1 MLVLIILMLQ
11 QIRKTSTSRQIRSLS
26 SLSSFLLMYEKICG
40 FRINNIPSED
50 IEMVRRYVDD
60 LKTCH
65 NYLENETRSIEI
77 ELLKWK
83 EINLKLDMAE
93 TYRILNDSV
102 TSSTIITT
110 TTTTTTT
117 AIPQWIRRLN
127 NTLDGKL
134 SSTYY
139 TSYYTSQLVI
149 TTLISLAMAFF
160 ISRYFGSEIS
170 RRAVF
175 SWASSTLSPRRRR
188 KRPKLQLKSAQLPK
202 LFRGKWHHD
211 CDDSLRSLLRL
222 VLQRNDKTLFLGYTA
237 ADLAVRLFREEN
249 LSVVEGITTSS
260 AAVEFW
266 NTEHSDLLE
275 KYEDNEE
282 R

>member
-11 QIRKTSTSRQIRSLS
+11 QIRKTSTSRQIRSSS
-26 SLSSFLLMYEKICG
+26 SLSSSLLMYEKICG
-40 FRINNIPSED
+40 FRTNNVPSED
-50 IEMVRRYVDD
+50 TSLETVRRYVDD
-60 LKTCH
+60 LKTCRT
-65 NYLENETRSIEI
+65 YLENETRSIKI

-110 TTTTTTT
+110 TTTTTT

-134 SSTYY
+134 SST
-139 TSYYTSQLVI
+139 YYTSQLVI